1 MFNFKTLLLTLL
13 FSASGLVAV
22 EHNYPITPNDVADLK
37 NLGPGVN
44 SPESDY
50 TPYIT
55 PDEKFLFF
63 QSNRNPSV
71 GPEGDFDLWYAMN
84 KNKDVPGADPL
95 FESSANVGLPVNSES
110 LDGHPTLRKL
120 PSGEFEM
127 YFTSFASAGRPGPP
141 LTNIYYTNWHEGKW
155 SPPVPVAEVNSEY
168 HDRMPSISQDGK
180 YLFFSSD
187 RPGGHGGDDI
197 WYSEWNAETQKWG
210 APKNVGSINTAESE
224 VTPAIHADGITLY
237 YSSNHPGGVGGTDIY
252 FTQSLARLAREDAPD
267 IAAEGWSK
275 PLNLGKPFNS
285 EFDDEYPTVTASGQ
299 RVYFTS
305 NRPEGLGNYDIYRA
319 RVPLFARPTQRLSYK
334 GRTYTGKRKR
344 SVDAKLEFASGEIRY
359 KAETAADK
367 NGAYEFKVINQKEYK
382 VEAEA
387 KGYRKISEILDTR
400 TIHESKIIEKDF
412 EFIRDIKLPKTVSL
426 AIEFTG
432 PDGKAVTPKAK
443 YRLVPKDKK
452 LQTLKVKNGEAAL
465 QILNTADYKSEEA
478 AITELDGFVLE
489 VQAKK
494 KGLGEINEKREISQ
508 LLEGIQGEV
517 PEVLKMSF
525 AFGEKSAAAEPKKE
539 EPKIE
544 PKEEPKEEPV
554 VEVKEETP
562 AKEPGE
568 FALKLVGRV
577 YFATDVKDK
586 FTGDGD
592 AVIKK
597 IYNRWKRN
605 RRARIY
611 VYGHGDSVGEAG
623 YNRRLSKERAQYVKK
638 QLIDM
643 GVPAKK
649 IIAKGLGNRRRLVK
663 RDNSE
668 AKRSKNRRAEVYMFG
683 KVTPK
688 KEQTEEIAK
697 PEAKP
702 EEAAVEKPAAE
713 VKPAPAEQ
721 PAAAPAEPA
730 TAPAEAV
737 PAPAPAEK

>member
-1 MFNFKTLLLTLL
+1 MRNLRYLLIALAIA
-13 FSASGLVAV
+13 SASLFAA
-22 EHNYPITPNDVADLK
+22 EPTYPITPNEAADLK
-37 NLGPGVN
+37 NLGSGVN
-44 SPESDY
+44 SPEADY
-50 TPYIT
+50 TPFIM

-63 QSNRNPSV
+63 QTNRAPSV
-71 GPEGDFDLWYAMN
+71 GPEGTFDLWYSIN
-84 KNKDVPGADPL
+84 KNRDVPGAEPL
-95 FESSANVGLPVNSES
+95 FETAGNIGLPVNTEDF
-110 LDGHPTLRKL
+110 DGHPSLRKL

-127 YFTSFASAGRPGPP
+127 YFTSMPSAARPGPA
-141 LTNIYYTNWHEGKW
+141 LTNIYHALWHEGKW
-155 SPPVPVAEVNSEY
+155 TTPVPVTEINSDF

-197 WYSEWNAETQKWG
+197 WFSEWNNETQKWG
-210 APKNVGSINTAESE
+210 APKNAGSINTAHSE
-224 VTPAIHADGITLY
+224 VTPSIHADGITLY
-237 YSSNHPGGVGGTDIY
+237 FSSNHPGGVGGTDIY
-252 FTQSLARLAREDAPD
+252 FSQSLARLAREDAPD

-285 EFDDEYPTVTASGQ
+285 QFDDEYPTVIASGE
-299 RVYFTS
+299 RVYFAS
-305 NRPEGLGNYDIYRA
+305 DRPEGHGSYDIYRA

-334 GRTYTGKRKR
+334 GRTFTGKNKR
-344 SVDAKLEFASGEIRY
+344 PVDAKLEFVSGEIRY
-359 KAETAADK
+359 QAETTVGK

-387 KGYRKISEILDTR
+387 TGYRKISETLDTR
-400 TIHESKIIEKDF
+400 PIHESTVIEKDF
-412 EFIRDIKLPKTVSL
+412 AFVRDIKLPKTVSL

-432 PDGKAVTPKAK
+432 PDGKPVTPKVK
-443 YRLVPKDKK
+443 YRLVPKDRK
-452 LQTLKVKNGEAAL
+452 LETLKVKNGAATL

-494 KGLGEINEKREISQ
+494 KGLGEISEKREIFQ
-508 LLEGIQGEV
+508 LLEDIKGEV
-517 PEVLKMSF
+517 PEVLKMRF
-525 AFGEKSAAAEPKKE
+525 AFGEQAIAAQPKE
-539 EPKIE
+539 EPKAE
-544 PKEEPKEEPV
+544 PKEEPKEEPA

-577 YFATDVKDK
+577 YFASDVKDK
-586 FTGDGD
+586 FVGDGE

-597 IYNRWKRN
+597 IYNRWRRN

-611 VYGHGDSVGEAG
+611 IYGHGDSTGEAG
-623 YNRRLSKERAQYVKK
+623 YNRRLSKERAQFVKK

-663 RDNSE
+663 HDNSA

-683 KVTPK
+683 KAAAK
-688 KEQTEEIAK
+688 KEPAEVVTEPGAK
-697 PEAKP
+697 PAEPVA
-702 EEAAVEKPAAE
+702 EEKPAAE

-721 PAAAPAEPA
+721 PAAVPAEPA
-730 TAPAEAV
+730 TAPGEA
-737 PAPAPAEK
+737 APATAPGDK